1 MNSYTR
7 TPVNVVWYDALLALA
22 LGLLVFASDQAIN
35 AVFSM
40 SVTAV
45 YIAYAIPIVV
55 RFTGGNKFQP
65 GPFSLGRYVRFLSS
79 SSPYYCSDQPFMD
92 QSLPIAIISVTFM
105 LFLGIVFLFPGTP
118 TTNATEMNYSI
129 VVIGGVLVL
138 SVLWYYFP
146 KYGGVHWFKGPISNI
161 DTVVEHSDS
170 SVTPSNDEM
179 DKKDS
184 VEEVK

>member
-79 SSPYYCSDQPFMD
+79 S
-92 QSLPIAIISVTFM
+92 LRIIV
-105 LFLGIVFLFPGTP
+105 L
-118 TTNATEMNYSI
+118 TN
-129 VVIGGVLVL
+129 L
-138 SVLWYYFP
+138 LWIR
-146 KYGGVHWFKGPISNI
+146 VSR
-161 DTVVEHSDS
+161 
-170 SVTPSNDEM
+170 
-179 DKKDS
+179 
-184 VEEVK
+184 